1 MEKLIPV
8 INDLQDVFTAVGQ
21 NPIDLPQ
28 IVVVGS
34 QSCGKSSVLENLV
47 GKDFLPRGTG
57 IVTRRPLIL
66 QLVHVNGPPNDG
78 DPSLDGEL
86 EWAEFL
92 HLEGEKF
99 YDFDK
104 VRQEIAADTERYVGI
119 NKGISA
125 KPINLKI
132 VSPKVLNITLVD
144 LPGITKVAV
153 GDQPDDIEIQIREMI
168 FSFISNPNSMILA
181 VTAANADLATSDA
194 LQIAKEVDPTGER
207 TLGVITKIDLMDHG
221 CNALDI
227 LHGKVV
233 PLKLGYIGIKN
244 RSQLDINNNMSI
256 EDALVEE
263 GNFFR
268 SHPSYRNIS
277 TQCGTPYLATCLNRI
292 LVHHIKYTLPRLKAQ
307 VNSLIGE
314 LQKELET
321 YGDPILCQKASQG
334 ALILH
339 MLSNFCNSFC
349 DAIDGKCNNA
359 STTRELSGG
368 ARISYIFHGIFSRS
382 LSEISPFDTIS
393 DQEIRTAIR
402 NSTGP
407 RPSLF
412 VPEVSFELL
421 VKAQIERLR
430 EPSLQ
435 CVDLVFDEL
444 QRVSMQCDTPDIAR
458 FTLLRDKI
466 VDTVNALLRKHR
478 EPARQM
484 VTDLI
489 HLELAYINTNHPDFI
504 GGSKAVSTTLQALH
518 GEAGRGAGAANESGE
533 DKVRRNAAGRGQ
545 ALSSVG
551 ESASDKNAQR
561 LGRQNMFSSVFGR
574 SYRQDDPARPPS
586 RNSVM
591 LEGRADGNSMSMKS
605 ADLSVATDRE
615 QIETEII
622 KSLIS
627 SYFSIVKKNVLDA
640 VPKAIMYLLV
650 NQSKKELQ
658 SELVTMLY
666 KDKMFDSLLAENPEV
681 AQKRTNCVDLLNILN
696 RALEIVNSVRDFKV

>member
-144 LPGITKVAV
+144 LPGITK
-153 GDQPDDIEIQIREMI
+153 
-168 FSFISNPNSMILA
+168 
-181 VTAANADLATSDA
+181 
-194 LQIAKEVDPTGER
+194 IAKEVDPTGER

-292 LVHHIKYTLPRLKAQ
+292 LVHHIKYT
-307 VNSLIGE
+307 
-314 LQKELET
+314 
-321 YGDPILCQKASQG
+321 
-334 ALILH
+334 
-339 MLSNFCNSFC
+339 
-349 DAIDGKCNNA
+349 
-359 STTRELSGG
+359 
-368 ARISYIFHGIFSRS
+368 
-382 LSEISPFDTIS
+382 
-393 DQEIRTAIR
+393 
-402 NSTGP
+402 
-407 RPSLF
+407 
-412 VPEVSFELL
+412 
-421 VKAQIERLR
+421 
-430 EPSLQ
+430 
-435 CVDLVFDEL
+435 
-444 QRVSMQCDTPDIAR
+444 
-458 FTLLRDKI
+458 
-466 VDTVNALLRKHR
+466 
-478 EPARQM
+478 
-484 VTDLI
+484 
-489 HLELAYINTNHPDFI
+489 
-504 GGSKAVSTTLQALH
+504 
-518 GEAGRGAGAANESGE
+518 
-533 DKVRRNAAGRGQ
+533 
-545 ALSSVG
+545 
-551 ESASDKNAQR
+551 
-561 LGRQNMFSSVFGR
+561 
-574 SYRQDDPARPPS
+574 
-586 RNSVM
+586 
-591 LEGRADGNSMSMKS
+591 
-605 ADLSVATDRE
+605 
-615 QIETEII
+615 
-622 KSLIS
+622 
-627 SYFSIVKKNVLDA
+627 
-640 VPKAIMYLLV
+640 
-650 NQSKKELQ
+650 
-658 SELVTMLY
+658 
-666 KDKMFDSLLAENPEV
+666 
-681 AQKRTNCVDLLNILN
+681 
-696 RALEIVNSVRDFKV
+696 